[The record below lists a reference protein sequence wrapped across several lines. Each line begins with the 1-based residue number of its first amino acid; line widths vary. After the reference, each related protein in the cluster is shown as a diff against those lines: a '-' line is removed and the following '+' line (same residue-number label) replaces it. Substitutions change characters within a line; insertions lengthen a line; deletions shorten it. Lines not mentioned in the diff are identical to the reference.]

1 MEAEY
6 DLKYTYEDN
15 AEMFAE
21 AVKRDYF
28 VEKELRVAELV
39 NGIIVP
45 APIRNKADYP
55 EGFASR
61 RGGVTDEQGNYI
73 DISERRLL
81 RYKMDHVVK
90 EDLQTLQYIDE
101 TVCYLGPIAGYWGH
115 ILTEISCCLWYAIEH
130 PNMKWVYFDYTD
142 PKVTLIRR
150 PLLEFLELVGIRE
163 NDLIPVTEP
172 TQFAKVIVPEVSAV
186 LGEWYT
192 EKFKGIYDFIRDSVG
207 KSAEEYHKIY
217 LTKTEFEDEKN
228 NQIGE
233 GAIKKVF
240 QNNGWSCVAPEQ
252 FSIKEQV
259 IMMANAEE
267 IVAPEGTLPHNI
279 LFCQDH
285 VKVTI
290 INRKAG
296 VNKYQMLINQLRK
309 ANVTYV
315 DCWHMLL
322 PVYHGPYIF
331 SINQNFINYAKD
343 NNILIEVNDRQYIQE
358 YLKIFWYILRYLQIY
373 DMKDEGKVRQLK
385 KVWNDDSLRG
395 FEITRKEMESLNL
408 VEADKF
414 NTAMQEFI
422 RKIVD

>member
-6 DLKYTYEDN
+6 KFKYIYEDN
-15 AEMFAE
+15 TEMFVE

-28 VEKELRVAELV
+28 VEKELRVEELV
-39 NGIIVP
+39 NGIVVP

-61 RGGVTDEQGNYI
+61 RGGVTDKQGNYI

-81 RYKMDHVVK
+81 RYKMDHVIK
-90 EDLQTLQYIDE
+90 EDLYKVQYKDE

-115 ILTEISCCLWYAIEH
+115 ILTEISCCLWYALEY

-150 PLLEFLELVGIRE
+150 PLLEFLELVGIKE
-163 NDLIPVTEP
+163 SDLIPITEP
-172 TQFAKVIVPEVSAV
+172 TQFSKVIVPEVSAV
-186 LGEWYT
+186 FGEWYT
-192 EKFKGIYDFIRDSVG
+192 KEYKNIYDFIRGRVEGNCTSH
-207 KSAEEYHKIY
+207 HKIY
-217 LTKTEFEDEKN
+217 LTKTEFDDEKN

-240 QNNGWSCVAPEQ
+240 ASNGWFCVAPEKI
-252 FSIKEQV
+252 SIKEQV
-259 IMMANAEE
+259 VMMANAEE

-290 INRKAG
+290 INRKAD
-296 VNKYQMLINQLRK
+296 VNKYQMLINQLRNAK
-309 ANVTYV
+309 VTYV

-331 SINQNFINYAKD
+331 SINQNFINYAND
-343 NNILIEVNDRQYIQE
+343 NNILIKINDRQYIHE
-358 YLKIFWYILRYLQIY
+358 YLKIFWYILRYLQLY
-373 DMKDEGKVRQLK
+373 DMEDERKVNSLK
-385 KVWNDDSLRG
+385 KVWNYDSLRG
-395 FEITRKEMESLNL
+395 FITTRKEMESLNL
-408 VEADKF
+408 EEADKF

-422 RKIVD
+422 RQIVD